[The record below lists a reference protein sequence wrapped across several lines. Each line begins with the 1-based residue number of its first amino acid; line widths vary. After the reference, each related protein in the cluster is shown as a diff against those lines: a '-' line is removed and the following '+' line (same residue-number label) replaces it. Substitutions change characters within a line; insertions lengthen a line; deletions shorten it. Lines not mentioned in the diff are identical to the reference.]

1 LRAYSSHKEII
12 KLVNKVD
19 SVGLVPTMGS
29 LHEGH
34 LSLIRRALSENEK
47 VIVSIYVNPLQ
58 FNNSDDLKKY
68 PRDIKNDLQ
77 KLEALSDILT
87 YVPNDNEIYEKDE
100 KKKKYNFGQFTEIME
115 GKMRPGHFN
124 GVATVVEKLLRMFNP
139 TNAYFGEKDFQQLIL
154 IKSLVR
160 EQKLK
165 VNIIG
170 CKTIREDD
178 GLAMSSRNKLLN
190 NTERESASHII
201 KLLKKARQLYKSS
214 TLEETKR
221 NILKDALMIENLNLE
236 YFEILDTSQLSG
248 FSEQEKEIRAFIA
261 CKVGKIRL
269 IDNLTI

>member
-1 LRAYSSHKEII
+1 MRAYSSHKDII
-12 KLVNKVD
+12 KLINKVD

-34 LSLIRRALSENEK
+34 LSLIKRALSENEK

-77 KLEALSDILT
+77 KLEAFSDILA
-87 YVPNDNEIYEKDE
+87 YVPNDDEIYEKDE

-248 FSEQEKEIRAFIA
+248 FLEKEKEIRAFIA

>member
-1 LRAYSSHKEII
+1 MRAYSSHKDII

-77 KLEALSDILT
+77 KLEAFSDILA
-87 YVPNDNEIYEKDE
+87 YVPNDDEIYEKDE
-100 KKKKYNFGQFTEIME
+100 KKKKYNLGQFTEIME

-154 IKSLVR
+154 IKLLVR

-248 FSEQEKEIRAFIA
+248 FLEQEKEIRAFIA

>member
-1 LRAYSSHKEII
+1 MRAYSSYKDII
-12 KLVNKVD
+12 RLVNEVD

-34 LSLIRRALSENEK
+34 LSLIRSALSENEK

-68 PRDIKNDLQ
+68 PRDIRNDLQ
-77 KLEALSDILT
+77 KLEALSNIIA
-87 YVPNDNEIYEKDE
+87 YVPNDKEIYKKGE
-100 KKKKYNFGQFTEIME
+100 KKKKYNFGHFTKIME

-124 GVATVVEKLLRMFNP
+124 GVATIIEKLLRMFKP

-154 IKSLVR
+154 IKALVR
-160 EQKLK
+160 EQELK

-201 KLLKKARQLYKSS
+201 RLLKKAKQLYKSS

-221 NILKDALMIENLNLE
+221 NILKDALMIENLDLE

-248 FSEQEKEIRAFIA
+248 FLEQEKEIRAFIA
-261 CKVGKIRL
+261 CKVGNIRL
-269 IDNLTI
+269 IDNVTI

>member
-1 LRAYSSHKEII
+1 MRAYSSHKDII
-12 KLVNKVD
+12 KLVNKAD

-58 FNNSDDLKKY
+58 FNNSDDLIKY

-77 KLEALSDILT
+77 KLEAFSDILT
-87 YVPNDNEIYEKDE
+87 YVPNDDEIYEKDE

-154 IKSLVR
+154 IKLLVR

-190 NTERESASHII
+190 TTERESASHII

-214 TLEETKR
+214 TIEETKR

-236 YFEILDTSQLSG
+236 YFEVLDTSQLSG
-248 FSEQEKEIRAFIA
+248 FLEQEKEVRAFIA

>member
-1 LRAYSSHKEII
+1 MRAYSSHKGII

-77 KLEALSDILT
+77 KLEAFSDILT
-87 YVPNDNEIYEKDE
+87 YVPNDDEIYEKDE

-124 GVATVVEKLLRMFNP
+124 GVATVVEKLLRMFKP
-139 TNAYFGEKDFQQLIL
+139 TNAYFGEKDFQQQA
-154 IKSLVR
+154 LVK
-160 EQKLK
+160 EMCAAFFIETE
-165 VNIIG
+165 IIR
-170 CKTIREDD
+170 CETIRDSM
-178 GLAMSSRNKLLN
+178 GLPLSSRHQRL
-190 NTERESASHII
+190 
-201 KLLKKARQLYKSS
+201 SS
-214 TLEETKR
+214 
-221 NILKDALMIENLNLE
+221 
-236 YFEILDTSQLSG
+236 SQLQLAQQFAQCFHHTADLSMLRKQL
-248 FSEQEKEIRAFIA
+248 SEMGIQIEYIEDFEQRRHAAVFIGG
-261 CKVGKIRL
+261 VRL
-269 IDNLTI
+269 IDSREMPFP